1 MRKKPQPFA
10 ARKFLRFAT
19 FCGPRIFAVCNLL
32 RFANGNAANVN
43 EKLKINYKN
52 NVWRNNHEY
61 TQTGKNRRYRKGCKA
76 AR

>member
-1 MRKKPQPFA
+1 MRKN
-10 ARKFLRFAT
+10 R
-19 FCGPRIFAVCNLL
+19 NLL

-52 NVWRNNHEY
+52 KVGRNNHEY
-61 TQTGKNRRYRKGCKA
+61 TQTGKNRRHRKGCKA

>member
-19 FCGPRIFAVCNLL
+19 LL
-32 RFANGNAANVN
+32 RFANGDAANVN

-52 NVWRNNHEY
+52 KVGRNNHEY
-61 TQTGKNRRYRKGCKA
+61 TQTGKNRRHRKGCKA